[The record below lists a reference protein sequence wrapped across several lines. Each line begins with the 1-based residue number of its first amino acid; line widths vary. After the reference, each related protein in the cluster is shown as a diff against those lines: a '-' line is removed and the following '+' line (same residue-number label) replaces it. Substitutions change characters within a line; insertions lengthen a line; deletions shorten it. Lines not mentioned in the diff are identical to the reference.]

1 MTTRPRPELGL
12 IEGRFGRVW
21 DEAERSHVV
30 RTLARAGFG
39 FYHYGPKADRP
50 LRRAWRRAHDAAQTQ
65 ALARLSAE
73 VRGAGMRFGI
83 ALTPVGSTHPF
94 DAAARADLTRRVGDL
109 DAIGVDDIAILFD
122 DLRGDLPELA
132 VRQAEVVNFCADI
145 THATR
150 VYTCPTY
157 YSDDPVL
164 DLVFGTRPSDYL
176 HHLGRRLDPAVR
188 VYWTGEE
195 VCAKAIGPAHL
206 ARVTGALGRPVCLWD
221 NWPVND
227 GARMSRFLH
236 LRAFTGRSAEAAP
249 YLSGH
254 AINPALQAH
263 LGCIP
268 ALTLPMVYAQGRDYA
283 YGEAFDMAARRL
295 LGADFAAMLRQDLS
309 ALQDVGLERLGAR
322 AAGLRAR
329 YRAIDHPAAREI
341 VRWLDGD
348 DLMTDDEVQTQ

>member
-1 MTTRPRPELGL
+1 MTPELGL
-12 IEGRFGRVW
+12 IEGRFGRIW
-21 DEAERSHVV
+21 DAAERSHVV
-30 RTLARAGFG
+30 RTLATAGYG
-39 FYHYGPKADRP
+39 FYHYGPKADRS
-50 LRRAWRRAHDAAQTQ
+50 LRRDWRRSHDRVATAT
-65 ALARLSAE
+65 LGRLSAE

-94 DAAARADLTRRVGDL
+94 DAATRADLTRRVAEL
-109 DAIGVDDIAILFD
+109 DAIGIDDLAILFD
-122 DLRGDLPELA
+122 DLRGDMPDLA
-132 VRQAEVVNFCADI
+132 ARQAEVVDFCAGL
-145 THATR
+145 TRATR

-164 DLVFGTRPSDYL
+164 DLVFGARPADYL
-176 HHLGRRLDPAVR
+176 HTLGRALDPAIQ

-195 VCAKAIGPAHL
+195 VCARAIEPAHL
-206 ARVTGALGRPVCLWD
+206 RRVTDELGRPVCLWD

-227 GARMSRFLH
+227 GSRMSRFLH
-236 LRAFTGRSAEAAP
+236 LRAFTGRSADAAP

-254 AINPALQAH
+254 AINPALQAQ

-283 YGEAFDMAARRL
+283 YRKAFDDAAQQL
-295 LGADFAAMLRQDLS
+295 LGRAFASALREDLP

-322 AAGLRAR
+322 AERLRAR
-329 YRAIDHPAAREI
+329 YHAIDHSAAREI
-341 VRWLDGD
+341 VRWLDGN